1 MRNVISLLALTA
13 LVALVTSGCKG
24 PEQKLGRGISNTL
37 EITRFGEMRRS
48 IEQTGVF
55 ESPSAGYTVGAVRGL
70 NRTLART
77 GLGLFEI
84 ATFPIPMPGKGYRP
98 ICTHYLPP
106 GPAYPDSYKPGLIE
120 GSTFETDTYVGMS
133 GGDVAPFVPG
143 SRFKVLEN

>member
-48 IEQTGVF
+48 IEQTAVF

>member
-13 LVALVTSGCKG
+13 LAALLTSGCKG
-24 PEQKLGRGISNTL
+24 PEQKLGRGISNTM

-48 IEQTGVF
+48 IEQTAIF
-55 ESPSAGYTVGAVRGL
+55 EGPSAGYTGGAVRGL
-70 NRTLART
+70 DRTLART

-84 ATFPIPMPGKGYRP
+84 VTFPFPMPGAGYRP

-106 GPAYPDSYKPGLIE
+106 GTAYPDSYRPGLIS
-120 GSTFETDTYVGMS
+120 GSLFDTDTDLGMS

-143 SRFKVLEN
+143 SRFSIFEN